1 MSGAAPAPADKGSG
15 VADGSAAPE
24 QAEEA
29 LALVRGMGFGEAA
42 AAAALQASGGDA
54 QAAIELL
61 LGSGGGGDDKA
72 AESAAVEK
80 LVALGF
86 EAGACERA
94 LAACGGDVEAAAEAL
109 LGGGGGGG
117 DMAGSPGP
125 GALDAL
131 IARFEAAK
139 RRNQTGDATG
149 ALEEYGGCLAT
160 ARSL

>member
-1 MSGAAPAPADKGSG
+1 MSGAAPAPADRGSG
-15 VADGSAAPE
+15 AANGSAAPE

-72 AESAAVEK
+72 AESAAVEQ

-94 LAACGGDVEAAAEAL
+94 LAACRCVL
-109 LGGGGGGG
+109 YPTWPH
-117 DMAGSPGP
+117 SVRP
-125 GALDAL
+125 
-131 IARFEAAK
+131 
-139 RRNQTGDATG
+139 
-149 ALEEYGGCLAT
+149 
-160 ARSL
+160 